1 MKNVRLKIGQRGVKV
16 YYDLIEYDGVAQYHH
31 KFESEILH
39 QLFLDSLTEFKV
51 TYDE

>member
-1 MKNVRLKIGQRGVKV
+1 MKNVGLKISQRSAKV
-16 YYDLIEYDGVAQYHH
+16 YYDLIEYDGVAQYQH
-31 KFESEILH
+31 KFKSEILH